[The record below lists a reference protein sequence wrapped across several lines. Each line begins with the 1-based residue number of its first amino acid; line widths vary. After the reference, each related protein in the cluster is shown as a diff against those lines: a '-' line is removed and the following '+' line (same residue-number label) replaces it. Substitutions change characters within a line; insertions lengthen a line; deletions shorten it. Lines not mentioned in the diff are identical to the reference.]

1 VEWEKCGVLDKSD
14 NISETR
20 KDRGKVSLWSTYM
33 NTPVTDALSD
43 GTILDPLW
51 PPLPK
56 NWASQPPPKNAIAS
70 KLARTFTGSIRTK
83 AHYNFWRKGS
93 VSISRDCPNFFGHPQ
108 LSQERVKPRTLN
120 LAGTSTG
127 SIRTKAYYKFW
138 RKGNVGVFRDC
149 PFLG

>member
-56 NWASQPPPKNAIAS
+56 NWGSQPRPKNAIA
-70 KLARTFTGSIRTK
+70 I
-83 AHYNFWRKGS
+83 
-93 VSISRDCPNFFGHPQ
+93 ISGADFKIGQNIHRVHPNKSP
-108 LSQERVKPRTLN
+108 L
-120 LAGTSTG
+120 
-127 SIRTKAYYKFW
+127 
-138 RKGNVGVFRDC
+138 
-149 PFLG
+149 